1 MSIYEKK
8 KMENFV
14 QAKWSVITQE
24 QSLRNLQELICPL
37 DIKAESY
44 SVLKQRTVLLHDMLL
59 TVDTIQ
65 VSMYKT
71 DSRSRV
77 IIAPCKIKQEAYH
90 LRSHLECWDNVA
102 VCG

>member
-1 MSIYEKK
+1 MKK
-8 KMENFV
+8 KDGKFCSSQM
-14 QAKWSVITQE
+14 SVITQE

-44 SVLKQRTVLLHDMLL
+44 SVLKQRSVLLHDMLL

-71 DSRSRV
+71 DSRSWV
-77 IIAPCKIKQEAYH
+77 IIVPCKIKQEAYH
-90 LRSHLECWDNVA
+90 LRSHLECWENVA

>member
-1 MSIYEKK
+1 MKK
-8 KMENFV
+8 KDGKFCSCQM
-14 QAKWSVITQE
+14 SVITQE

-44 SVLKQRTVLLHDMLL
+44 SVLKQRSVLLHDMLL

-65 VSMYKT
+65 VSMYKM

-77 IIAPCKIKQEAYH
+77 IIVPCKIKQEAYH
-90 LRSHLECWDNVA
+90 LRSHLECWENVA